1 MNEDKEV
8 QVTAAELRKAMES
21 EMAALLRDVSDA
33 MNRARDGAIIADS
46 EIPVRDAVARF
57 RQKLYER
64 AMQLK
69 ADKAAKAAF
78 SPSAQRR
85 RDVAA
90 GQGHSGGQPS
100 DGQRDDSH

>member
-8 QVTAAELRKAMES
+8 QVTAAELHRAMES
-21 EMAALLRDVSDA
+21 EMASLLRDVSDA

-57 RQKLYER
+57 RQKLYEK
-64 AMQLK
+64 AAQLK
-69 ADKAAKAAF
+69 ADKAAKAPF

-85 RDVAA
+85 RNAAA
-90 GQGHSGGQPS
+90 GQGPAGREPF